1 MSILEIRGVRSWIDG
16 RWYEGPIAI
25 EAGRVARLGDGPS
38 DLRADL
44 ADHRLVALPGLVNG
58 HDHLDFGDFPLLAGN
73 APYADYVAWA
83 EDVTARRAAG
93 ELLSYEKLP
102 LARRLV
108 SSAIRN
114 LRSGV
119 TSVGHMNPYLRRVF
133 DRGAFPV
140 RVLGEGRCF
149 HSLQFGGDLGA
160 FLRRTRGRPYMT
172 HVAEGRSERSRS
184 ELARLGAV
192 PGALGPWSILA
203 HGLGLSRDDAR
214 RVQSAGATLVLCPRS
229 NATLYG
235 AGPDVPMLQEEGVR
249 LALGSD
255 SPISG
260 PGDLLEDLDAA
271 RKLGLDEA
279 AAMDAVTR
287 IPAATFG
294 RPDLGVLRTGA
305 PADLLFADAADADLG
320 KGRASVAM
328 VMTAGIARYASRAG
342 LIAATGREETALGGG
357 GWVEARL
364 GRWASKL
371 SAGSPPAT

>member
-1 MSILEIRGVRSWIDG
+1 M
-16 RWYEGPIAI
+16 
-25 EAGRVARLGDGPS
+25 
-38 DLRADL
+38 
-44 ADHRLVALPGLVNG
+44 
-58 HDHLDFGDFPLLAGN
+58 
-73 APYADYVAWA
+73 
-83 EDVTARRAAG
+83 
-93 ELLSYEKLP
+93 LP
-102 LARRLV
+102 LAHL
-108 SSAIRN
+108 
-114 LRSGV
+114 
-119 TSVGHMNPYLRRVF
+119 
-133 DRGAFPV
+133 
-140 RVLGEGRCF
+140 
-149 HSLQFGGDLGA
+149 GGDPAL

-172 HVAEGRSERSRS
+172 HVAEGRSERSRLRAS
-184 ELARLGAV
+184 ARSPARSARGASSPTASV
-192 PGALGPWSILA
+192 FPATTRGG
-203 HGLGLSRDDAR
+203 
-214 RVQSAGATLVLCPRS
+214 VQSAGATLVPLPAFERDP
-229 NATLYG
+229 LYG